1 MALTLRKIG
10 GALINPIGFGAMG
23 LSDFYGAVDSDEER
37 FKDSSILT
45 IMDAC

>member
-37 FKDSSILT
+37 FKASSILT
-45 IMDAC
+45 NTDAC